1 MKLLII
7 RHGNPDYANDTLT
20 EKGWAEAHALAERLK
35 DYHIDAIYTSPLGR
49 AKDTARPTVE
59 VTGIQP
65 VVLDWLR
72 EFPAGVKTA
81 YRPGG
86 MCPWEMRPLHWSA
99 RPGLCDRE
107 EWKTSEPFA
116 ESDCPAV
123 FERVGESFNALM
135 AEYGYT
141 RDGDVYRMDPEKA
154 PNDKTIAFFCHQGLG
169 LALFSHIV
177 GLSPAWVWQT
187 MFLPTSSVTEVHMET
202 HREEPGIAAARV
214 MNLGDISHL
223 DKRNF

>member
-20 EKGWAEAHALAERLK
+20 EKGWAEANALAERLK
-35 DYHIDAIYTSPLGR
+35 NYHIDAIYTSPLGR

-59 VTGIQP
+59 AIGVEP

-72 EFPAGVKTA
+72 EFPAGVKTE
-81 YRPGG
+81 YRPNG
-86 MCPWEMRPLHWSA
+86 MCPWEMLPLHWSA
-99 RPGLCDRE
+99 RQGLCDRE
-107 EWKTSEPFA
+107 DWKTTEPFA
-116 ESDCPAV
+116 DSDCPAT
-123 FERVGESFNALM
+123 FERVGASFNALM

-141 RDGDVYRMDPEKA
+141 REGDVYHMDPEKA

-223 DKRNF
+223 SARNF